1 MSDGQAPAAS
11 RAPVGRP
18 LLSLS
23 LAAMMDEVHAHSG
36 AVYLLSQEH
45 SVLEMA
51 VMAGLPRAFAA
62 PWERVALGAPIPVA
76 EAARERRLVW
86 VGGEEDM
93 ARLYPRIAVVLPY
106 PFALAA
112 LPVATDTTVYGAV
125 FVTWPGSHPP
135 VMSDHEREHL
145 TAACR
150 RLAVRLERAAE
161 QSLPLA
167 PEPDLLGSP
176 PVGGVAGTL
185 GTVEAARM
193 VARLPYG
200 LCSLDLHGRVA
211 FANAAAAELI
221 GVPVSRLLGT
231 QLWASVPWLN
241 DPVYEDR
248 YRAALFSQQGTSF
261 VALRPPGD
269 WLSFRMYPSTTG
281 LSVRITRARGVAPM
295 GPAAPRTGVADG
307 AAGGAPGGSGG
318 DTEGRAPVGG
328 APEGGASEGGSPG
341 SAASEGGSSQG
352 GPSARVGGA
361 PSRLVTISQVL
372 TLAGA
377 LTEAVGAQDVVQLV
391 ADEIAPAVGAQAVVV
406 LGSRANRLHVLGHRG
421 YPDPHIVER
430 FDGAPLTQ
438 QTPGVHALNTGVP
451 AFFESRAQLER
462 LYPARLATPDGFAA
476 WAYLPLIASGRP
488 VGTCVLAY
496 AEPHPFPTDER
507 AVLISLSGLIALALE
522 RALLYDAKHQLAHG
536 LQAALLPHSLPPL
549 PGVTA
554 AARYLPA
561 TRGMDIGGD
570 FYDLVPTAG
579 EAAAVIGDVQGH
591 NVTAAGLMGQLRTA
605 VRAYTT
611 VGQAPEQ
618 VMTST
623 NRLLIDLGA
632 DLFASCLYLRLDPAH
647 GRAVMA
653 RAGHPPPLLLR
664 PDGRVRVLDLAGGPL
679 LGIDASA
686 AYPTTEVA
694 LAPGSVLV
702 LYTDG
707 LIESPGVDIEDALAA
722 LGRRL
727 ARVGDQPLDRLAD
740 ALVGHLAAAE
750 ERLDDVALLLL
761 RAQR

>member
-1 MSDGQAPAAS
+1 MRASALAVRRRPGGGRLVKTPFRGGPGEEVVGVSDGQAPAAS

-18 LLSLS
+18 LLSLA
-23 LAAMMDEVHAHSG
+23 LAAMLDEVHAHSG
-36 AVYLLSQEH
+36 AVYLLWRDRP
-45 SVLEMA
+45 VLEMA

-62 PWERVALGAPIPVA
+62 PWERVGLSAAIPVA
-76 EAARERRLVW
+76 DAARERRLVW
-86 VGGEEDM
+86 VSGEEEM
-93 ARLYPRIAVVLPY
+93 ARRYPRLAVVLPY

-112 LPVATDTTVYGAV
+112 LPVATDTTVFGAV

-135 VMSDHEREHL
+135 ELSDHERDHL

-150 RLAVRLERAAE
+150 RLAVRLERTTDM
-161 QSLPLA
+161 SLPLA
-167 PEPDLLGSP
+167 PEPDLLGTP
-176 PVGGVAGTL
+176 PVGGGAGTL
-185 GTVEAARM
+185 GTVEATRM

-221 GVPVSRLLGT
+221 GEPVSRLLGH
-231 QLWASVPWLN
+231 QLWAAVPWLN

-248 YRAALFSQQGTSF
+248 YRAALMSQQVASF

-269 WLSFRMYPSTTG
+269 WLSFRLYPSTTG
-281 LSVRITRARGVAPM
+281 LSVRITRARAVAQM
-295 GPAAPRTGVADG
+295 ATAGPRPV
-307 AAGGAPGGSGG
+307 AAG
-318 DTEGRAPVGG
+318 DT
-328 APEGGASEGGSPG
+328 
-341 SAASEGGSSQG
+341 
-352 GPSARVGGA
+352 

-372 TLAGA
+372 SLAGA
-377 LTEAVGAQDVVQLV
+377 LTEAVGVQDVVQLV

-406 LGSRANRLHVLGHRG
+406 LGTRAGRLHVLGHRG
-421 YPDPHIVER
+421 YPDPHVVER
-430 FDGAPLTQ
+430 FDGIPLTE
-438 QTPGVHALNTGVP
+438 QTPGVHALNSGVP
-451 AFFESRAQLER
+451 AFFDSRAQLEH
-462 LYPARLATPDGFAA
+462 LYPARHSTPDGFAA

-496 AEPHPFPTDER
+496 AEPHAFPTEER
-507 AVLISLSGLIALALE
+507 AVLTSVGGLIALALE
-522 RALLYDAKHQLAHG
+522 RALLYDVKHQLAHG

-549 PGVTA
+549 PGVAA

-579 EAAAVIGDVQGH
+579 GAAAVIGDVQGH

-618 VMTST
+618 VMAST

-632 DLFASCLYLRLDPAH
+632 ELFASCLYLRLDPAH

-679 LGIDASA
+679 LGIDGSA
-686 AYPTTEVA
+686 VYPTTEVA
-694 LAPGSVLV
+694 LTPGSVLV

-707 LIESPGVDIEDALAA
+707 LIESPGIDIEEALAG

-727 ARVGDQPLDRLAD
+727 AGAGELPLDRLAD
-740 ALVGHLAAAE
+740 VLVGHLAAAE

-761 RAQR
+761 RAER